1 MKNKKIAISIIAFAF
16 VLTGLATFTGSK
28 VLANGYMGGSNN
40 DEMTQKL
47 SEKLN
52 ISQDQVSSAMDQ
64 IREDRQA
71 EHKTEISANLD
82 KAVTDGVI
90 TAEQKQAL
98 LDKQAEL
105 EKQREAER
113 TAMEKWKT
121 DSGIDF
127 SKLEKYDVGMGM
139 GMGKG
144 MGGGRHKGM
153 DL

>member
-1 MKNKKIAISIIAFAF
+1 MKNKKIAISVITFAL
-16 VLTGLATFTGSK
+16 VLTGLVTFAGNK
-28 VLANGYMGGSNN
+28 ALANGYMGGSNN

-52 ISQDQVSSAMDQ
+52 ISQDQVTTAMDQ

-98 LDKQAEL
+98 LDKQTEL

-139 GMGKG
+139 GNG
-144 MGGGRHKGM
+144 MGGGRHRGM
-153 DL
+153 DF